1 MGLCGN
7 ITRYLLYV
15 TIPLA
20 AVLVFFHL
28 ECSIEKK
35 WTFENKFN
43 DEYNPAVTECSSAL
57 YFINGD
63 LLTIKFGPEWFLVQ
77 WIPCSVSKL
86 VGFISMRLGIASDY
100 RDLNMKM
107 ENITIMDA
115 RKQKLGPFEETGF
128 SIISLKE
135 ESGTKNWRPGSEDIH
150 LFREQIAPHLM
161 KLYPQTKRIQWFS
174 NLIRGGDQFGDQP
187 RAMGPHLD
195 YHQDDEERKRFY
207 EEHSFPEFLPM
218 NQSEVHAMVGRL
230 DTEDEKLGVILGLW
244 KPLSPSEICDYPLA
258 VMDAQTFRR
267 EEQIRYHLHM
277 NTIFNTFNNLNAAIR
292 HHPDQRWYYYSRQT
306 TSEVLVFHQYSKGKW
321 LANPHT
327 SFLNKNCPKG
337 TEKNERISAEMR
349 VGLYF

>member
-1 MGLCGN
+1 MGLGGN

-28 ECSIEKK
+28 ECSIEKE
-35 WTFENKFN
+35 WAFENKFN

-86 VGFISMRLGIASDY
+86 VGFISMRLGKTRLQFLSISHQNDYNYILGIASDY

-135 ESGTKNWRPGSEDIH
+135 VEW
-150 LFREQIAPHLM
+150 
-161 KLYPQTKRIQWFS
+161 
-174 NLIRGGDQFGDQP
+174 
-187 RAMGPHLD
+187 
-195 YHQDDEERKRFY
+195 
-207 EEHSFPEFLPM
+207 
-218 NQSEVHAMVGRL
+218 
-230 DTEDEKLGVILGLW
+230 
-244 KPLSPSEICDYPLA
+244 
-258 VMDAQTFRR
+258 
-267 EEQIRYHLHM
+267 
-277 NTIFNTFNNLNAAIR
+277 
-292 HHPDQRWYYYSRQT
+292 
-306 TSEVLVFHQYSKGKW
+306 
-321 LANPHT
+321 
-327 SFLNKNCPKG
+327 
-337 TEKNERISAEMR
+337 
-349 VGLYF
+349 